1 MNSTMLRILATI
13 LAIGSVALG
22 YVGYQ
27 LSQRESAGQE
37 EQAGSSLPQSADAHP
52 VVIAQK
58 AIPAGHPITPED
70 LAWVS
75 FPFRPDHTY
84 GSPTDLIGK
93 TPAVPIAAGEAPQER
108 HFLPGSL
115 LSRSVRPGER
125 AIAVKVDEVVGSGG
139 LVQPGDYVDVLLFLR
154 ASGKEL
160 PKSSAQIV
168 LKHIK
173 VLAYG
178 DAIVGVSEKPAGDD
192 AARATKERS
201 AVLAVPLAQTS
212 SLMLAASAGSLRLAV
227 YGAEESQAVAAGT
240 QPVPDSPRSVTLSEL
255 TQQRRNEPVRESTS
269 AINIFHGSRKEVVE
283 VK

>member
-1 MNSTMLRILATI
+1 MNSTMLRILAAI

-27 LSQRESAGQE
+27 LSQRASA
-37 EQAGSSLPQSADAHP
+37 EQGERAGTVLPQSADAHP

-58 AIPAGHPITPED
+58 ALPAGHPITPED

-84 GSPTDLIGK
+84 SSPTDLIGK
-93 TPAVPIAAGEAPQER
+93 TPSLPIAAGEAPQER

-139 LVQPGDYVDVLLFLR
+139 LVQPGDHVDVLLFLR
-154 ASGKEL
+154 ATGREL
-160 PKSSAQIV
+160 PKSSALVV
-168 LKHIK
+168 LKHVK

-178 DAIVGVSEKPAGDD
+178 DAVVGGAEKIAGDD
-192 AARATKERS
+192 DTRATKERS
-201 AVLAVPLAQTS
+201 AVLAVPLEQTS
-212 SLMLAASAGSLRLAV
+212 ALMLAASAGSLRLAV

-240 QPVPDSPRSVTLSEL
+240 QQLPNAPRPVTLSEL
-255 TQQRRNEPVRESTS
+255 TRQRRSEPARESTA